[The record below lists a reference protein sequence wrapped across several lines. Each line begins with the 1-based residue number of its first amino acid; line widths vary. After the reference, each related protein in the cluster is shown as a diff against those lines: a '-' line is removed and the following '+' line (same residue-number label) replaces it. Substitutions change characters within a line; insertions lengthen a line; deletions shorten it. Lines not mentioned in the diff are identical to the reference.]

1 MSVGGGIVIPMTRT
15 LKTTVKIL
23 TAILVSLASFSI
35 TSPAQAVV
43 NENSRVVIVDLPK
56 VAEKLPT
63 AIIIANYTDGTVQA
77 YITHTENGFVRI
89 MFDNPKLI
97 KTLKARV
104 GERNYRVD
112 GFSVTNI
119 AAPSEAHGTHLTFE
133 YQGVN
138 GEWKVMNIDGSI
150 SSVSIHG

>member
-1 MSVGGGIVIPMTRT
+1 MTKT
-15 LKTTVKIL
+15 LKFTVKTI
-23 TAILVSLASFSI
+23 TAALITVALFSV

-43 NENSRVVIVDLPK
+43 SENSRVVIIDLPK
-56 VAEKLPT
+56 VAERVPT

-77 YITHTENGFVRI
+77 YITNNESGSVRI

-104 GERNYRVD
+104 GDRNYRVD
-112 GFSVTNI
+112 GFTVTNLT
-119 AAPSEAHGTHLTFE
+119 APPEAYGEYVAFE
-133 YQGVN
+133 FQGIN

-150 SSVSIHG
+150 SLIPEQG